1 MALNESTDVSDT
13 SQLFLIL
20 CGVERDFEITELTF
34 VHSMHESTSDEE
46 ILKEVEKKVLLNEI
60 FHRNNDN

>member
-1 MALNESTDVSDT
+1 MALNEATYISDT
-13 SQLFLIL
+13 SQLFLFL

-46 ILKEVEKKVLLNEI
+46 ILKEVEKKCY
-60 FHRNNDN
+60 